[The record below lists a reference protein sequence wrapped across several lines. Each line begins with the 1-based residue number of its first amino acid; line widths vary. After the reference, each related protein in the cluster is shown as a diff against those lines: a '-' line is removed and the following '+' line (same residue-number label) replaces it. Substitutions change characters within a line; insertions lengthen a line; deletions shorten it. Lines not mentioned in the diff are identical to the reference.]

1 MWCDREGVWCADLC
15 VVCVVRVMSVE
26 RVGMPSTSVDW
37 SRGNDRVALHVEQS
51 DILPVNKEL

>member
-1 MWCDREGVWCADLC
+1 
-15 VVCVVRVMSVE
+15 
-26 RVGMPSTSVDW
+26 MPSTSVDW